1 MKIQDQLKWGE
12 KIPKKCQKYGHNTR
26 TCKERSQVPTK
37 SQGTASE
44 VPIVGFQVPTEAQG
58 AGSQVPNVGSQVGS
72 KSTKHQTKVY
82 HC

>member
-26 TCKERSQVPTK
+26 TCKERLVPNARSQVPTK

-72 KSTKHQTKVY
+72 KSTKH
-82 HC
+82 